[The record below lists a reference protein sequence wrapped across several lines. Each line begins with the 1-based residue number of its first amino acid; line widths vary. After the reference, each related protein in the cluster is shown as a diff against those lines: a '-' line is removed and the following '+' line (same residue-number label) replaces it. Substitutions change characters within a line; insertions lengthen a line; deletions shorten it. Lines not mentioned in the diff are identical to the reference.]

1 MMTITEKIL
10 ARAAGKATVAPGES
24 VWVKADVLLTHDVC
38 GPGTIGVF
46 KREFG
51 DEAKVFSKDGIVIM
65 PDHYIHTKDEKAH
78 RNIDIDRAFVKEQG
92 LPHFYDPGTP
102 GYVGVCHVGLPEKG
116 HVRPGMVIFG
126 TDSHTCTHGALGAF
140 ATGIGNTDA
149 GFVMG
154 TGKLLIKVPHTL
166 RFVLNGHLPP
176 YVTAKDVILRIIGDI
191 GVDGA
196 TYCAMEFRG
205 QAIDEMSVEERMT
218 LCNMAVEAGA
228 KSGIVPPDAK
238 TLDYVRAHTGEQDIP
253 LLDGDPDAPVL
264 ATYTYDV
271 STFVPCVAKPHL
283 PENYAP
289 ASACRD
295 VKVDQVYIGSC
306 TGGKTEDFLWAAK
319 ILKGRK
325 VAVRTCLVPATCQ
338 VMHDLTTLTLEG
350 QTLEQI
356 FVNAGC
362 EPIQRPSC
370 GACLGGPVDT
380 YARTKGTEVVVST
393 TNRNF
398 IGRMGSKDAPIYL
411 ASPATA
417 AATAIA
423 GHIESPWAILG
434 LDRPEPPRTPPAKQ
448 DGHPNAIPPAAHAKP
463 VSDFKVT
470 GKVYVLGDN
479 IDTDLIIPTMYLN
492 LVPTIPEEY
501 RKLGS
506 HALAGLPDTYPT
518 FSSNPDGTTPYAIL
532 IAGKNFGCGS
542 SREHAPIAIG
552 AAGCKAVVAE
562 SYARIYFRNAVA
574 SGEVFPLET
583 PQPLTAEFKTGD
595 EATLDLAAG
604 TLTRLADGKTFPLAA
619 ADAVAPVIA
628 AGGLFNYARQTGKR
642 KTENG
647 APLTGRRAG
656 IHAARA
662 TTMGAKNHKGHKV
675 FGRPAGARPSCPR
688 SPSGPS
694 AA

>member
-10 ARAAGKATVAPGES
+10 AKAAGKERVVPGES
-24 VWVKADVLLTHDVC
+24 IWVKADILLTHDVC

-46 KREFG
+46 HREFG
-51 DEAKVFSKDGIVIM
+51 QDAKVFSKEGVVIM

-92 LPHFYDPGTP
+92 LPYFYDPGTP
-102 GYVGVCHVGLPEKG
+102 SYVGVCHVGLPEKG
-116 HVRPGMVIFG
+116 HVKPGQVIFG

-154 TGKLLIKVPHTL
+154 TGKLLVKVPQTL
-166 RFVLNGHLPP
+166 RFVLNGKLPP
-176 YVTAKDVILRIIGDI
+176 FVTAKDVILRIIGDI

-196 TYCAMEFRG
+196 TYCAMEFVG
-205 QAIDEMSVEERMT
+205 EAIAAMSVEERMT
-218 LCNMAVEAGA
+218 ICNMAIEAGA
-228 KSGIVPPDAK
+228 KSGIVPPDEK
-238 TLDYVRAHTGEQDIP
+238 TIAYVREHSGEQDIE
-253 LLDGDPDAPVL
+253 LIEGDPEAPVA

-283 PENYAP
+283 PGNYAP
-289 ASACRD
+289 ASECRD
-295 VKVDQVYIGSC
+295 IAVDHVYIGSC
-306 TGGKTEDFLWAAK
+306 TGGKIEDFLWAAK
-319 ILKGRK
+319 VLKGKK
-325 VAVRTCLVPATCQ
+325 VAIRTCLVPATCE
-338 VMHDLTTLTLEG
+338 VMRALTTMTIDGE
-350 QTLEQI
+350 TLEQI

-380 YARTKGTEVVVST
+380 YARTKGKEVVVST

-398 IGRMGSKDAPIYL
+398 IGRMGSKESQIYL

-423 GHIESPWAILG
+423 GHIESPWAVLG
-434 LDRPEPPRTPPAKQ
+434 IELPEAPRVIPTAVE
-448 DGHPNAIPPAAHAKP
+448 GHPDQQVAAHSDEP
-463 VSDFKVT
+463 VSTFKVT

-506 HALAGLPDTYPT
+506 HALAGLPDSYPV
-518 FSSNPDGTTPYAIL
+518 FSSNEDGTTPYAI
-532 IAGKNFGCGS
+532 IVAGKNFGCGS

-574 SGEVFPLET
+574 TGEVFPLET
-583 PQPLTAEFKTGD
+583 PISLQDAFKTGD
-595 EATLDLAAG
+595 EATLDLATG
-604 TLTRLADGKTFPLAA
+604 TLTRSADGAVFNLSA

-628 AGGLFNYARQTGKR
+628 AGGLFEYARK
-642 KTENG
+642 NN
-647 APLTGRRAG
+647 
-656 IHAARA
+656 
-662 TTMGAKNHKGHKV
+662 MAK
-675 FGRPAGARPSCPR
+675 
-688 SPSGPS
+688 
-694 AA
+694 

>member
-10 ARAAGKATVAPGES
+10 ARAAGKERVVPGES
-24 VWVKADVLLTHDVC
+24 VWVKADILLTHDVC

-46 KREFG
+46 HREFG
-51 DEAKVFSKDGIVIM
+51 EDAKVFSKEGIVIM

-78 RNIDIDRAFVKEQG
+78 RNIDIDRQFVKEQG
-92 LPHFYDPGTP
+92 LPYFYDPGTP
-102 GYVGVCHVGLPEKG
+102 SYVGVCHVGLPEKG
-116 HVRPGMVIFG
+116 HVKPGQVIFG

-154 TGKLLIKVPHTL
+154 TGKLLVKVPQTL
-166 RFVLNGHLPP
+166 RFVLNGKLPP
-176 YVTAKDVILRIIGDI
+176 FVTAKDVILRIIGDI

-196 TYCAMEFRG
+196 TYCAMEFCG
-205 QAIDEMSVEERMT
+205 EAITAMSIEERMT
-218 LCNMAVEAGA
+218 ICNMAIEAGA
-228 KSGIVPPDAK
+228 KSGIVPPDEK
-238 TLDYVRAHTGEQDIP
+238 TLAYVRERSGEQDVEIIE
-253 LLDGDPDAPVL
+253 GDPDAQVF

-283 PENYAP
+283 PGNYAP
-289 ASACRD
+289 ASACRE

-306 TGGKTEDFLWAAK
+306 TGGKIEDFLWAAK
-319 ILKGRK
+319 VLKGKK
-325 VAVRTCLVPATCQ
+325 VAIRTCLVPATCE
-338 VMHDLTTLTLEG
+338 VMHALTTMKIDGE
-350 QTLEQI
+350 TLEQI

-362 EPIQRPSC
+362 EPIARPSC

-380 YARTKGTEVVVST
+380 YARTKGKEVVVST

-398 IGRMGSKDAPIYL
+398 IGRMGSKESQIYL

-423 GHIESPWAILG
+423 GHVESPWAVLG
-434 LDRPEPPRTPPAKQ
+434 IDLPEAPHAYPTMIEGSPEKE
-448 DGHPNAIPPAAHAKP
+448 IPSRAEGP
-463 VSDFKVT
+463 VSTFKVT

-501 RKLGS
+501 KKLGS
-506 HALAGLPDTYPT
+506 HALAGLPDSYPV
-518 FSSNPDGTTPYAIL
+518 FSSNEDGTTPYAII

-574 SGEVFPLET
+574 TGEVFPLET
-583 PQPLTAEFKTGD
+583 PICLTDAFKTGD
-595 EATLDLAAG
+595 EATLDLATG
-604 TLTRLADGKTFPLAA
+604 TLTRISDGTVFNLSA

-628 AGGLFNYARQTGKR
+628 AGGLFNYARQNKMC
-642 KTENG
+642 
-647 APLTGRRAG
+647 
-656 IHAARA
+656 AA
-662 TTMGAKNHKGHKV
+662 K
-675 FGRPAGARPSCPR
+675 
-688 SPSGPS
+688 
-694 AA
+694 

>member
-10 ARAAGKATVAPGES
+10 ARAAGKDHVVPGES
-24 VWVKADVLLTHDVC
+24 IWVKADVLLTHDVC

-46 KREFG
+46 HREFG
-51 DEAKVFSKDGIVIM
+51 KDAKVFSKEGVVIM

-78 RNIDIDRAFVKEQG
+78 RNIDIDRQFVREQG

-102 GYVGVCHVGLPEKG
+102 SYVGVCHVGLPEKG
-116 HVRPGMVIFG
+116 HVKPGQVIFG

-154 TGKLLIKVPHTL
+154 TGRLLIKVPQTI
-166 RFVLNGHLPP
+166 RFVLNGKLPP
-176 YVTAKDVILRIIGDI
+176 FVTAKDVILRIIGDI

-196 TYCAMEFRG
+196 TYCAMEFCG
-205 QAIDEMSVEERMT
+205 EAIDAMSVEERMT
-218 LCNMAVEAGA
+218 LCNMAIEAGG
-228 KSGIVPPDAK
+228 KSGIIAPDEK
-238 TLDYVRAHTGEQDIP
+238 TLAYVREHSGEQEIEVIA
-253 LLDGDPDAPVL
+253 GDPDAPVL

-271 STFVPCVAKPHL
+271 SEFVPCVAKPHL
-283 PENYAP
+283 PGNYAP

-319 ILKGRK
+319 VLKGRR
-325 VAVRTCLVPATCQ
+325 VSVRTCLVPATCA
-338 VMHDLTTLTLEG
+338 VAKALTTLTIDG
-350 QTLEQI
+350 RTLEQI
-356 FVNAGC
+356 FVDAGC
-362 EPIQRPSC
+362 EPIARPSC

-380 YARTKGTEVVVST
+380 YARTKGKEVVVST

-398 IGRMGSKDAPIYL
+398 IGRMGSKESQIYL

-423 GHIESPWAILG
+423 GHIESPWTVLG
-434 LDRPEPPRTPPAKQ
+434 LDLPEAPRVIPEAVAGHPLPPPPASETAE
-448 DGHPNAIPPAAHAKP
+448 AIRE
-463 VSDFKVT
+463 T
-470 GKVYVLGDN
+470 IRGKVYVLGDN

-506 HALAGLPDTYPT
+506 HALAGLPDSYPV
-518 FSSNPDGTTPYAIL
+518 FSSNPDGTTPYAII

-552 AAGCKAVVAE
+552 AAGCRAVVAE

-583 PQPLTAEFKTGD
+583 PVPLQEAFRTGD

-604 TLTRLADGKTFPLAA
+604 TLTRASDEKVFRLSA

-628 AGGLFNYARQTGKR
+628 AGGLFNYARR
-642 KTENG
+642 MN
-647 APLTGRRAG
+647 
-656 IHAARA
+656 
-662 TTMGAKNHKGHKV
+662 MAK
-675 FGRPAGARPSCPR
+675 
-688 SPSGPS
+688 
-694 AA
+694 

>member
-1 MMTITEKIL
+1 MGEVRRRGATKPPRMWYNARNAFEKEHAMMTITEKIL

-51 DEAKVFSKDGIVIM
+51 DDAKVFSKDGIVIM

-253 LLDGDPDAPVL
+253 LIDGDPDAPVL

-583 PQPLTAEFKTGD
+583 PQPLTVEFKTGD

-628 AGGLFNYARQTGKR
+628 AGGLFNYARQAGMAR
-642 KTENG
+642 K
-647 APLTGRRAG
+647 A
-656 IHAARA
+656 
-662 TTMGAKNHKGHKV
+662 
-675 FGRPAGARPSCPR
+675 
-688 SPSGPS
+688 
-694 AA
+694 

>member
-10 ARAAGKATVAPGES
+10 ARAAGKESVTPGES

-51 DEAKVFSKDGIVIM
+51 EDAKVFSKEGVVIM

-102 GYVGVCHVGLPEKG
+102 NYVGVCHVGLPEKG
-116 HVRPGMVIFG
+116 HVKPGMVIFG

-154 TGKLLIKVPHTL
+154 TGKLLVKVPQTI
-166 RFVLNGHLPP
+166 RFVLNGTLPP
-176 YVTAKDVILRIIGDI
+176 FVTAKDVILRIIGDI

-205 QAIDEMSVEERMT
+205 EAIAAMSIEERMT
-218 LCNMAVEAGA
+218 ICNMAVEAGA

-238 TLDYVRAHTGEQDIP
+238 TLEYVRAHTGEQDIE
-253 LLDGDPDAPVL
+253 LIDGDPDAPVL

-306 TGGKTEDFLWAAK
+306 TGGKTE
-319 ILKGRK
+319 I
-325 VAVRTCLVPATCQ
+325 RTCLVPATCK
-338 VMHDLTTLTLEG
+338 VMHDLTTLTIDG

-398 IGRMGSKDAPIYL
+398 IGRMGSKEAPIYL

-423 GHIESPWAILG
+423 GHIESPWTILG
-434 LDRPEPPRTPPAKQ
+434 IDRAEPPRTPPAKVE
-448 DGHPNAIPPAAHAKP
+448 GRPATAPVRHANEP

-506 HALAGLPDTYPT
+506 HALAGLPDSYPV
-518 FSSNPDGTTPYAIL
+518 FSSNPDGTTPYAI
-532 IAGKNFGCGS
+532 IVAGKNFGCGS

-574 SGEVFPLET
+574 SGEVFPLESAE
-583 PQPLTAEFKTGD
+583 PLKDAFKTGD

-604 TLTRLADGKTFPLAA
+604 TLTRLSDGKVFTLAA

-628 AGGLFNYARQTGKR
+628 AGGLFNYARQTG
-642 KTENG
+642 
-647 APLTGRRAG
+647 
-656 IHAARA
+656 
-662 TTMGAKNHKGHKV
+662 MAK
-675 FGRPAGARPSCPR
+675 
-688 SPSGPS
+688 
-694 AA
+694 